1 MAGRSEDEPCCS
13 TRGIG
18 QGQVKSLSP
27 EKVVARWIIDYYV
40 YSAMAAFRD
49 GLYEDFCQIRD
60 VVQDAIV
67 LPFEQSEELTRM
79 LRVMQFMS
87 RINDGENLSYRF
99 DSEGNLTPLESAFR
113 LLHLIDEEVVL
124 PQDLVGKVSNSV
136 REMKTLLLGI
146 IQKKTCINP
155 ALQKTYEQFREEMF
169 QFTESLVSFS
179 EPFLL
184 KTAKHHIASES
195 TVRETETEQAA
206 IEEPHSSSEAKNVE
220 SPVHRQ
226 PSTTWTTFGRLVLKA
241 AFCAMST
248 MEEASLEFTR
258 LEETDL
264 DPRGV
269 VSPSYT
275 PRSSRSQGSVSEPD
289 TPKQER
295 RMQTVS
301 RLLLEQ
307 DSQTETENYESTE
320 LDEGSVIGHN
330 TKKKWT
336 WEETMWVKKG
346 VSKFGEG
353 NWKAIQLSYPF
364 VGRTT
369 VMIKDRWRTMK
380 KLKMI

>member
-60 VVQDAIV
+60 IVQDAIV

-136 REMKTLLLGI
+136 REMAVIVCIK
-146 IQKKTCINP
+146 QKKFEKASCILKNHFP
-155 ALQKTYEQFREEMF
+155 GD
-169 QFTESLVSFS
+169 TE
-179 EPFLL
+179 

-195 TVRETETEQAA
+195 TVRETESEQAA

-275 PRSSRSQGSVSEPD
+275 PRSSRSQASVSKPD

-307 DSQTETENYESTE
+307 DSQTETESEGVEASSHSSHSPSRWQQRHRNNTPQKRSPAVLIQEESDDTDDSII
-320 LDEGSVIGHN
+320 LQNNLVPR
-330 TKKKWT
+330 K
-336 WEETMWVKKG
+336 
-346 VSKFGEG
+346 
-353 NWKAIQLSYPF
+353 
-364 VGRTT
+364 R
-369 VMIKDRWRTMK
+369 
-380 KLKMI
+380 